1 MAVHA
6 SRDDARSRPGAR
18 QRHHDVLPG
27 PIDLN
32 DGAEEAFRDNQRQ
45 GLWAPGVRRGDVMS
59 AASIK
64 RMKMMDRPRAVADAE
79 AIGSHDRRTDP
90 CFGVAHG
97 GFQFLALGKARG
109 DGGR

>member
-45 GLWAPGVRRGDVMS
+45 GLWAPGVAGAMYERCLNKTHENDGPAHGRGRRRGD
-59 AASIK
+59 
-64 RMKMMDRPRAVADAE
+64 RQP
-79 AIGSHDRRTDP
+79 
-90 CFGVAHG
+90 
-97 GFQFLALGKARG
+97 
-109 DGGR
+109 